1 MVSLLNLS
9 FLCRS
14 TRRGSDALIE
24 WELIH
29 SIHSDSSMYGTN
41 NNKMS
46 DVGVSYTQCLF
57 VSRVG
62 SASSPWVF
70 HFPTTTAITPSYNS
84 SNFAL
89 LTKRQCRYAN
99 SIKEIDSRRDTMQ
112 NLAPVP
118 ESEER
123 IATLWKIVAPWDHL
137 SIVINKVVCIRVCPL
152 STFQ

>member
-1 MVSLLNLS
+1 MQIHE
-9 FLCRS
+9 
-14 TRRGSDALIE
+14 TWQRRINRVGVN
-24 WELIH
+24 H
-29 SIHSDSSMYGTN
+29 SIHSDSSMHGTN

-46 DVGVSYTQCLF
+46 DVGVSYTHCLF

-62 SASSPWVF
+62 SSSSPWVF

-84 SNFAL
+84 SNNAL
-89 LTKRQCRYAN
+89 LTKRQCKYAN

-123 IATLWKIVAPWDHL
+123 IATLWKIVVPYETIFINCNQL
-137 SIVINKVVCIRVCPL
+137 SCLYPRVPTINI
-152 STFQ
+152 SIIQ